1 MSDMRSLSTFA
12 LLFFVQLTANADV
25 RLPTLF
31 SSRMVLQQETENTI
45 WGFADPGESITV
57 EASWGST
64 VTTTTNAAGRWQIL
78 LATPSHSIE
87 QSLTI
92 RGNNT
97 ITLEDV
103 AIGEVWLCVGQS
115 NMGWS
120 LGNCFD
126 AEKEAAEAN
135 APHLR
140 IYSSSREHW
149 HQPLSESRDLL
160 ATWVTCTPVT
170 AARTSAVSYYF
181 GKTLQEALGI
191 PVGIIVQAY
200 AGTPIEGW
208 IPKEIQT
215 NDKRTQ
221 EHIAQLNKVSRRYD
235 RDDALKTWEREH
247 ITYKE
252 KIAAGETMKNQWKQ
266 LQPPFITKP
275 ANLGHQYPSHIYNAM
290 IHPIRPYGIRGAIWY
305 QGERNSKNVPQA
317 EHYRDQIKKLIGY
330 YRSSW
335 HELSGG
341 NVSDD
346 FPFILTQLPSWHAA
360 QQKPV
365 EGLESPWTVNRE
377 AMRLASKDLPNVGLV
392 VSIDTGD
399 AVLLHPKTKRPIGI
413 RHALYAL
420 ESVYGLDLV
429 GSGPRLR
436 MQKIDGN
443 RIVLNFDSIGS
454 GLITANELIQSG
466 DPELNSF
473 AIAGVDGRWQWANA
487 TIDGNRVVVSSSK
500 VKSPVAVRYAWGMNP
515 SKRNLLYNREG
526 LPASPFRT
534 DDWPLFDPQN
544 EVIEVIKPK
553 APEDYVP
560 TDWIRPA
567 MFQRVDSSATR
578 AKSRDHIEEY
588 RDTDSPKPEKREFN
602 NGTAPGITDL
612 SADDISYALEKN
624 IPDLEEPFL
633 YTSPQNRMDGIA
645 VGNLEKDRDL
655 SKTIL
660 AFAEEIA
667 AGDHGE
673 IDSLLLY
680 QNNKLLFESYYRRG
694 RINYPHY
701 QMSITKSYTAMA
713 IGRAIQLKHLSME
726 DLDRPIVEFLKKL
739 DQSKLVAGANQITLA
754 QALNMK
760 SGIRI
765 DRDRVNE
772 LRKQKDLLLGQGQIQ
787 AYLQYSAPIP
797 AGEKIFKYQ
806 GSDPSIAMQVLDAVV
821 PGSARDF
828 IETELLAKLGITN
841 FAWQDDISG
850 LPKSAAGSSM
860 RSRDMLK
867 WGMLVSNGGK
877 WNGEQLIPAEFVQ
890 RATARINTN
899 SRGTSYGYFWWRH
912 DMQVGDRSYDC
923 QSGRGA
929 GGQFI
934 LLLPELDLIIV
945 ITAHQQGMGK
955 MLSTVPKRIL
965 PAFTRNK

>member
-12 LLFFVQLTANADV
+12 LLFFVQITANADV

-78 LATPSHSIE
+78 LATPSHGID

-92 RGNNT
+92 RGKNT
-97 ITLEDV
+97 ITLEDI

-115 NMGWS
+115 NMGWA

-126 AEKEAAEAN
+126 AEKEAAQAN

-181 GKTLQEALGI
+181 GKTLQEALGV

-215 NDKRTQ
+215 DDKRTQ
-221 EHIAQLNKVSRRYD
+221 EHIAQLNKISRRYD
-235 RDDALKTWEREH
+235 RDDALKTWEQEH

-252 KIAAGETMKNQWKQ
+252 KIAGGETMKNQWKQ

-335 HELSGG
+335 HDLSGG

-399 AVLLHPKTKRPIGI
+399 AVLLHPKNKRPIGI

-420 ESVYGLDLV
+420 ENVYGINLV

-454 GLITANELIQSG
+454 GLITANELVQSG

-473 AIAGVDGRWQWANA
+473 AIAGVDGRWQWADA
-487 TIDGNRVVVSSSK
+487 TIDGDQVVVSSSK

-544 EVIEVIKPK
+544 EVIEVNKPK
-553 APEDYVP
+553 ASEGYVP
-560 TDWIRPA
+560 TDWVRPA
-567 MFQRVDSSATR
+567 MFQRVDSTATR
-578 AKSRDHIEEY
+578 AKSRDHIEEHH
-588 RDTDSPKPEKREFN
+588 DTEIPEPEKREFN
-602 NGTAPGITDL
+602 NGTAPEITDL
-612 SADDISYALEKN
+612 NADDISYALEKN

-633 YTSPQNRMDGIA
+633 NTSPQNQMDGIA
-645 VGNLEKDRDL
+645 VGNLEKDHDL

-660 AFAEEIA
+660 AFADEIA

-713 IGRAIQLKHLSME
+713 IGRAIQLKHLSMA
-726 DLDRPIVEFLKKL
+726 DLDRPIVDFLKKL

-772 LRKQKDLLLGQGQIQ
+772 LRKEKDLLLGQGQIQ

-797 AGEKIFKYQ
+797 AGKKIFKYQ

-821 PGSARDF
+821 PGSAEDF
-828 IETELLAKLGITN
+828 IETELLAKLGITIY
-841 FAWQDDISG
+841 AWQDDVSG

-867 WGMLVSNGGK
+867 WGMLVSNGGN

-899 SRGTSYGYFWWRH
+899 PQGTSYGYFWWRH
-912 DMQVGDRSYDC
+912 DMKVGDRSYDC

-945 ITAHQQGMGK
+945 VTAHQQGMGK
-955 MLSTVPKRIL
+955 MLSTVPQRIL
-965 PAFTRNK
+965 PAFARNK